1 MAQCC
6 NMGLSYQTVSNTAT
20 KQFVWYQIDVKDL
33 IAYPSA
39 TTEMIED
46 ADIDIEAL
54 VIDDASMAFAE
65 TEAEGFCL
73 VMVFYNHAA

>member
-1 MAQCC
+1 MHTQAQP
-6 NMGLSYQTVSNTAT
+6 Q
-20 KQFVWYQIDVKDL
+20 
-33 IAYPSA
+33 
-39 TTEMIED
+39 MIED